1 MDLQLNFNGVTLQ
14 SEIAIKGGDAVI
26 CDDLTTSVLVSLFT
40 WRRAEEGDILPHW
53 AISKMGWWG
62 DHTQHGF
69 SSGGLSSSQGVSPH
83 LGQIGSKL
91 WLLSR
96 EKITPKTMQ
105 RAKQYAEEALE
116 WMIEDRVAKSVN
128 VEVKRTGINSLAL
141 TVIIV
146 TANDEKLNYQFT
158 YEMQP

>member
-14 SEIAIKGGDAVI
+14 SEIATKGGDAVI

-53 AISKMGWWG
+53 ASSKMGWWG
-62 DHTQHGF
+62 DQ
-69 SSGGLSSSQGVSPH
+69 VNPIADD
-83 LGQIGSKL
+83 QIGSKL
-91 WLLSR
+91 WLISR
-96 EKITPKTMQ
+96 EKITPQTMQ
-105 RAKQYAEEALE
+105 RAKQYAEEALQ
-116 WMIEDRVAKSVN
+116 WMIEDRIAKSVN
-128 VEVKRTGINSLAL
+128 VEVEQTDINSLAL